1 LDDAPLPPYLHP
13 VPASKKNPGSE
24 PSFEEAVERIES
36 LIEDIETGR
45 VGLDQSLKAF
55 EEGMALIRA
64 CRSRIERAEQRVAE
78 LLEDESEENDAQN
91 ERGDDG

>member
-1 LDDAPLPPYLHP
+1 M
-13 VPASKKNPGSE
+13 PASQKNPDAE
-24 PSFEEAVERIES
+24 PSFEEAVERIER

-78 LLEDESEENDAQN
+78 LLADESEEN
-91 ERGDDG
+91 GSSDDG